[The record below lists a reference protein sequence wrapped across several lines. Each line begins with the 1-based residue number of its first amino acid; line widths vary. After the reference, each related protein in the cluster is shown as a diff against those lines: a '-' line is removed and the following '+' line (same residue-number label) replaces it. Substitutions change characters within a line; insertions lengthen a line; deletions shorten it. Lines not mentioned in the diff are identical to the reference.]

1 MTASSH
7 LLSKTTDMF
16 RLAARNFTARNVNVA
31 ARLAVAPR
39 LALAARAQYVP
50 RAQFSAAAG
59 LSKEDITTRVLDVL
73 KSFEKVDGSK
83 VSSLR
88 SFFSLYARRPNC
100 EVFSFPLPRRLRRTS
115 GWTVWT
121 RSRS

>member
-1 MTASSH
+1 
-7 LLSKTTDMF
+7 MF

-39 LALAARAQYVP
+39 LALAARAQYVS

-83 VSSLR
+83 VSTVNSYCVCR
-88 SFFSLYARRPNC
+88 SNGDVY
-100 EVFSFPLPRRLRRTS
+100 T
-115 GWTVWT
+115 
-121 RSRS
+121 

>member
-1 MTASSH
+1 
-7 LLSKTTDMF
+7 MF

-50 RAQFSAAAG
+50 RAQFSAAAV

-83 VSSLR
+83 VSTTNLSC
-88 SFFSLYARRPNC
+88 AII
-100 EVFSFPLPRRLRRTS
+100 LPE
-115 GWTVWT
+115 
-121 RSRS
+121 